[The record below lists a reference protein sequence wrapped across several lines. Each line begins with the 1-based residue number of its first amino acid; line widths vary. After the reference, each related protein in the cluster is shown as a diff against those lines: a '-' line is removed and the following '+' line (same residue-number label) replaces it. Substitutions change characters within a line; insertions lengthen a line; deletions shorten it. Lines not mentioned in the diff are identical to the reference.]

1 MSVCVRVCVCVCV
14 SVCVCE
20 CVCVKRVP
28 AGLVLGK
35 QSSLSMVM
43 YNERPIVYFSLFTSP
58 VVIIAKCS
66 CKIPGQASGDKI
78 MLAPA

>member
-1 MSVCVRVCVCVCV
+1 MCVCLNVCECVCVCV
-14 SVCVCE
+14 SVCVCMWI
-20 CVCVKRVP
+20 KRVP
-28 AGLVLGK
+28 GLVLGK
-35 QSSLSMVM
+35 QSSLAMVM
-43 YNERPIVYFSLFTSP
+43 YNERPIVYFSLFTPP